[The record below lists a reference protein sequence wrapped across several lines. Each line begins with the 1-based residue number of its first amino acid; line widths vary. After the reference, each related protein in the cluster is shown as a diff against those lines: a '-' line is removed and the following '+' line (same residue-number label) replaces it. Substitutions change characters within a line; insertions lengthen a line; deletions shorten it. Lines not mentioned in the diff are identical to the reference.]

1 MNTIS
6 LKAPVGA
13 PPSKNLPDD
22 VKAVQALLLKVS
34 PPLAARPVVNGVVDH
49 ATARAISEF
58 QRRFMNT
65 PDGRVD
71 PDKRTLWHLNEGF
84 VSSYVFCSRE
94 KKLVIDKDMITAQRW
109 LDLVKSRLSRPAD
122 PDLKQKLKNIFHI
135 DVNNPADKPRLVG
148 LLDKFSKLRDSL
160 SQPFPLQCEAKEG
173 MFAAWVD
180 ASDPTGT
187 MHFNP
192 GYFREKADVRASKI
206 IHERSHT
213 ILKIAHAGMAGAGQ
227 LNFGVAPDEDNSF
240 TYAQAI
246 ANSYCYEWFSLSVQP
261 GYVSSFEGATITV
274 HPRR

>member
-71 PDKRTLWHLNEGF
+71 LDKRTLWHLNEGF
-84 VSSYVFCSRE
+84 VSSYIFCSRE

-135 DVNNPADKPRLVG
+135 DVDNPADKPRLVD
-148 LLDKFSKLRDSL
+148 LLDKFSKLRNSL
-160 SQPFPLQCEAKEG
+160 SQAFPLQCEAKEG
-173 MFAAWVD
+173 VFAAWVD
-180 ASDPTGT
+180 ANDPTGT
-187 MHFNP
+187 MHFSP
-192 GYFREKADVRASKI
+192 GYFRSKPDVRVSKI

-213 ILKIAHAGMAGAGQ
+213 VLKIEHAGMRGGGEAT
-227 LNFGVAPDEDNSF
+227 FGVAPDEDNGF

-246 ANSYCYEWFSLSVQP
+246 ANAYCYEWLSLSIQP
-261 GYVSSFEGATITV
+261 GYVSTFDGATITV
-274 HPRR
+274 HPHR